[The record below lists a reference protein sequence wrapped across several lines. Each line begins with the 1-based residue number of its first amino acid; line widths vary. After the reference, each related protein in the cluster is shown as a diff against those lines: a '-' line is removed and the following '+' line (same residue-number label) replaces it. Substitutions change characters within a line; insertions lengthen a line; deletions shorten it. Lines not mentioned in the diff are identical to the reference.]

1 MSTKDIVLSA
11 KDLPY
16 HPAASFNALVKE
28 ENEWLE
34 KQSRFDLSWFRITA
48 TSRDERVFQT
58 HKIRLARFESQV
70 LYVHSGDRYHRNE
83 YHFEISDPSGY
94 NVTRVGYSYGEGQ
107 FGVLGWQVCK
117 HLSNV
122 NTKIHHQMIPI
133 YEGSSLRFDVNDFIR
148 ILFHG
153 YKREVFKVVEE
164 LVTVENNITFD
175 WDL

>member
-1 MSTKDIVLSA
+1 MSIKDVVLSA

-16 HPAASFNALVKE
+16 HPAASFSALVRE

-34 KQSRFDLSWFRITA
+34 KQNRFDLSWFRITA
-48 TSRDERVFQT
+48 TSGDGKIFTT

-70 LYVHSGDRYHRNE
+70 LYDHSGDQYYRNE
-83 YHFEISDPSGY
+83 YHFEISDPAGY

-122 NTKIHHQMIPI
+122 NTDVHHALIPI
-133 YEGSSLRFDVNDFIR
+133 YEGSSLLFDVNDFIR
-148 ILFHG
+148 ILFRG
-153 YKREVFKVVEE
+153 YKREAFKVVEE
-164 LVTVENNITFD
+164 LVNIESV